1 MEPSADLLTKWQGW
15 QQGTH
20 SLAQAVSNTPHP
32 SASEARAGG
41 SVRTFSS
48 GSAYSRNQDTTACPL
63 SCVAT
68 TRRSSLLMTCT
79 QRRRRG
85 RERRTRGCLYKSRCC
100 SLQAA
105 HVPAYLSHTAPKAA
119 PSCRFKTDDRN
130 LLAAAP
136 GPAAC
141 CLGEREV
148 FLLCPH
154 IFPSLPSSRVW
165 ESVASMHARRGNIP
179 TITPA
184 LLLCCNACRQCLCS
198 FGPTQRGGPTSWGAR
213 SRGTRLQQKTPPL
226 ELARPSMANEQS
238 ATDAWRAQF
247 LVGASGPFAC
257 LPSLTPHMQCA
268 VPDLHL
274 PP

>member
-141 CLGEREV
+141 CLVEREKC
-148 FLLCPH
+148 FYSAHTSSHLCP
-154 IFPSLPSSRVW
+154 PPAYGSLLPQCMPGGATSQQSPPPSSFAAMP
-165 ESVASMHARRGNIP
+165 ASNASAVLAQHRGADPHLGVHAAEG
-179 TITPA
+179 
-184 LLLCCNACRQCLCS
+184 QGCS
-198 FGPTQRGGPTSWGAR
+198 KRH
-213 SRGTRLQQKTPPL
+213 
-226 ELARPSMANEQS
+226 RPWSL
-238 ATDAWRAQF
+238 RAQVWPMSN
-247 LVGASGPFAC
+247 LPQMHGELNSWLEHLGLLPASLA
-257 LPSLTPHMQCA
+257 
-268 VPDLHL
+268 
-274 PP
+274 